1 MKVLGRWERDG
12 RRVARSCVLPLVRV
26 VLLAGVAGAA
36 WLVGVAAAHA
46 DPIAGPAQ
54 DSENV
59 SGLVPASTSNTGTVA
74 AVPEQAALAPVNQL
88 ESATASVLD
97 VPGTL
102 LTTISGNDADKA
114 TSTATA
120 SADVAASDTDNGEPL
135 NPTANELSA
144 PAGAGNA
151 NVTSQGPVGT
161 LLSAARPVT
170 DSLDRIARP
179 ITAPVAAADPVNGRL
194 DSATGPL
201 TTLIGLTR
209 PVAAAADQVGALLT
223 STAPASS
230 QSGMLGLPTPIG
242 SAGFHPAQHHTVDR
256 DATVRTSGPNASAEH
271 FTASTNGFNP
281 EPPNWTGSAE
291 QRDRPSG
298 PFRVLAQP
306 DPGIAATG
314 GASTG
319 GFPTGCS
326 PYDSGAGR
334 CTFVHTDRNAKVSR
348 VTPQTAIFGQL
359 PDHVED
365 PVVSP
370 D

>member
-1 MKVLGRWERDG
+1 MKVLGRWGRDS
-12 RRVARSCVLPLVRV
+12 RRVARSWALPLVRV

-36 WLVGVAAAHA
+36 WLAGVAAAHA

-59 SGLVPASTSNTGTVA
+59 SGFVPASTSNTGTA
-74 AVPEQAALAPVNQL
+74 AAAPEQAALAPVNQL

-114 TSTATA
+114 TSTATT
-120 SADVAASDTDNGEPL
+120 SADAVARDTDDGEPL

-144 PAGAGNA
+144 PVDNS

-161 LLSAARPVT
+161 LLSAAQPVT
-170 DSLDRIARP
+170 DSLERIARP
-179 ITAPVAAADPVNGRL
+179 ITAPLTTVGPANGRL
-194 DSATGPL
+194 DSTGGPL

-209 PVAAAADQVGALLT
+209 PVAAAADQVGTLLT
-223 STAPASS
+223 PAAPAT
-230 QSGMLGLPTPIG
+230 SGMFGLPVPTGP
-242 SAGFHPAQHHTVDR
+242 AGFHPARQHTVDR
-256 DATVRTSGPNASAEH
+256 DASVRNSGPNASAEQ
-271 FTASTNGFNP
+271 FTAGTDGIDS
-281 EPPNWTGSAE
+281 EQPNWTGGADR
-291 QRDRPSG
+291 RDRSSG
-298 PFRVLAQP
+298 PFRVLGQP
-306 DPGIAATG
+306 DPGIATTG

-334 CTFVHTDRNAKVSR
+334 CTFVHTDRNAQVSR
-348 VTPQTAIFGQL
+348 VTPRTATFGQL

-365 PVVSP
+365 PAVSP